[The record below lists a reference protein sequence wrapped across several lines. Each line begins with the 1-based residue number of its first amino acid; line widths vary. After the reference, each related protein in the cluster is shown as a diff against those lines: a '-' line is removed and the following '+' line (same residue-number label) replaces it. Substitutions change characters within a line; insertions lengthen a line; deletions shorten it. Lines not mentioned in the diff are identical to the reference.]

1 MTSPVEVVNIALAE
15 IGIQKSIS
23 SFNDNSTEAKVAKL
37 LYQPKIDALFRA
49 ARWNCAKKQ
58 GNLTLLK
65 AISIDGV
72 TSTDPPPRPWYYEY
86 LYPADCLQL
95 RYLIPD
101 FLVSGDVNPPLT
113 TAVVLATYQWVGQ
126 GASPFSVANDTVNTV
141 PTRVILTN
149 LQNAIGVYTFRVED
163 PTQWDPQFL
172 AAATSFLGAWFVN
185 ALGRNR
191 ALAVD
196 QANLSQSIIAQARI
210 SDGNEGVTAADHTPD
225 WLSVRGINGGFVTDT
240 RFLNGW
246 DAIAFPSGVMF

>member
-15 IGIQKSIS
+15 IGIQHSIS
-23 SFNDNSTEAKVAKL
+23 SFNDTSTEAKVAKL

-49 ARWNCAKKQ
+49 ARWNCARKQ

-65 AISIDGV
+65 AVSIDGV

-86 LYPADCLQL
+86 LYPADCLAA

-101 FLVSGDVNPPLT
+101 YNVAGDINPPLT
-113 TAVVLATYQWVGQ
+113 TAEVLSSYMWGIGSVPYA
-126 GASPFSVANDTVNTV
+126 VANDTVSTK

-149 LQNAIGVYTFRVED
+149 LQNAILVYTFRVDD

-172 AAATSFLGAWFVN
+172 AAATSFLGSWFVN

-191 ALAVD
+191 TLAGD
-196 QANLSQSIIAQARI
+196 EGAIARDMIAQARI
-210 SDGNEGVTAADHTPD
+210 SDGNEGSTTADHSPD
-225 WLSVRGINGGFVTDT
+225 WLRIRGINAGFVTDT
-240 RFLNGW
+240 RYLNGW
-246 DAIAFPSGVMF
+246 DPLAFPGGSVF